1 MLQPTIRWNFAY
13 VTQCCR
19 SSAERDGSELMLED
33 IYSDDEIM
41 PRDVNSS
48 DDEDDE
54 DDTNSDSSKG
64 ESDAQENKQV
74 SLTFSYIIYFVMSF

>member
-1 MLQPTIRWNFAY
+1 MLQPTIRWNSAY

-19 SSAERDGSELMLED
+19 SSAEHDGSELMLED
-33 IYSDDEIM
+33 IHSDDEIM

-48 DDEDDE
+48 DDDE

-74 SLTFSYIIYFVMSF
+74 RL

>member
-1 MLQPTIRWNFAY
+1 MFQPTIRWNSAY

-33 IYSDDEIM
+33 IHSDDEIM

-48 DDEDDE
+48 DEDE

-74 SLTFSYIIYFVMSF
+74 RL